1 MGYRLIA
8 DEMKDPALSGLVRK
22 LGMDEGL
29 PVVESPGILKPGDF
43 LKEVLTE
50 RLPNPFL
57 MDTPQRIAT
66 DTSQKVGIRFGETIK
81 AYVRRDGGA
90 KGLTAVPLA
99 IAGWLRYL
107 LAVDDA
113 GQPFELS
120 PDPMAERLHLQLS
133 NASSKE
139 LRPLL
144 SNANL
149 FGIDLY
155 QAGLGERIEK
165 MFLELSAGPGA
176 VRRTLEKYVG
186 EYRVKGRK

>member
-1 MGYRLIA
+1 
-8 DEMKDPALSGLVRK
+8 
-22 LGMDEGL
+22 MDEGL
-29 PVVESPGILKPGDF
+29 PVVESPGILKPEDF

-81 AYVRRDGGA
+81 AYARRDGGA

-149 FGIDLY
+149 FGSICIRPVWEKGSRRCFWSFRPVPALC
-155 QAGLGERIEK
+155 GGRWKNMLG
-165 MFLELSAGPGA
+165 ST
-176 VRRTLEKYVG
+176 V
-186 EYRVKGRK
+186 